1 MLSLLSLTAGTTG
14 TLTALSLPLPPKFVA
29 YASPFLFVYSDV
41 LTIYD
46 QFTLHALQ
54 QLALPPPLFLL
65 DQPLPLPA
73 LRTASS
79 LVLLI
84 DKDAHLSLPAL
95 RDGDATIHALLQA
108 GSPFTAFDLLR
119 RCQAAGNTVAPPAAA
134 DA

>member
-14 TLTALSLPLPPKFVA
+14 TLTTLTLPLPPKFVA

-54 QLALPPPLFLL
+54 QLALSPPLFLL
-65 DQPLPLPA
+65 DQPLP
-73 LRTASS
+73 
-79 LVLLI
+79 
-84 DKDAHLSLPAL
+84 LPAL

>member
-1 MLSLLSLTAGTTG
+1 MLSLLSLATG
-14 TLTALSLPLPPKFVA
+14 TLTTLTLPLPPKFVA

-54 QLALPPPLFLL
+54 QLALSPPLFLL
-65 DQPLPLPA
+65 
-73 LRTASS
+73 
-79 LVLLI
+79 

>member
-54 QLALPPPLFLL
+54 QLALSPPLFLL

-79 LVLLI
+79 LVLLV